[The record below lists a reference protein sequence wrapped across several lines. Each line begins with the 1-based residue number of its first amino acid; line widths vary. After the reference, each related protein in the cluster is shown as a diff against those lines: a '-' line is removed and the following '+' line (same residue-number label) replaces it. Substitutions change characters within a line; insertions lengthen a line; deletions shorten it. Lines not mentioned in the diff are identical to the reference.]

1 MMVRMKKSL
10 LRSFASLCL
19 LLCSCGGTGGDGAAP
34 GRDVWDEARASID
47 RRIAAHLEAGRYEEG
62 IALADSAVA
71 SGLNDAR
78 ILGQMAT
85 ALGELGR
92 FEESIA
98 LFEEAILAD
107 YPGCDNHLNF
117 AVMLTRAGKTG
128 RAITEFMVAKRFC
141 DSEKIALINR
151 NLAVVYI
158 KLGTLD
164 RALGFVREGLQK
176 APTDQYLRGLEGML
190 IADTDPARAESL
202 FVELVNDR
210 EADPEF
216 LYQFGLLLMR
226 TGRFLDAAEMLGVA
240 RTKRPENEEIA
251 LNLAEA
257 LDRAGRDREAEELLR
272 ALTGGSYDLDAR
284 RKLAGILFEGKR
296 FDEALDLYMALPGTP
311 EIMDRIA
318 MSHYSLGR
326 YDEALG
332 WERKALEARP
342 EWPAALVNLA
352 VIHAVLGELD
362 EARSILERV
371 LELEPDNGT
380 ARINLERLESALEKR

>member
-1 MMVRMKKSL
+1 MPVRMKRSL
-10 LRSFASLCL
+10 SRSFAFLCL
-19 LLCSCGGTGGDGAAP
+19 LLISCGGTGGDGSAP
-34 GRDVWDEARASID
+34 GRDVWDETRVSID
-47 RRIAAHLEAGRYEEG
+47 RRIAAHLEVGRYEEG
-62 IALADSAVA
+62 IALADSALA
-71 SGLNDAR
+71 SGLHDAR

-92 FEESIA
+92 FDESIA

-117 AVMLTRAGKTG
+117 AVMLMRAGKTG

-151 NLAVVYI
+151 NIAVVYI
-158 KLGTLD
+158 KLGTPD
-164 RALGFVREGLQK
+164 RALGFVREGLEK
-176 APTDQYLRGLEGML
+176 APTDRYLLGLEGML
-190 IADTDPARAESL
+190 IADSDPARAESL
-202 FVELVNDR
+202 FVQLVNDR
-210 EADPEF
+210 ETDPEF

-226 TGRFLDAAEMLGVA
+226 TDRFREAAEMLGTA
-240 RTKRPENEEIA
+240 RKKRPENEELA

-257 LDRAGRDREAEELLR
+257 LDRAGRDQEAEVLLR
-272 ALTGGSYDLDAR
+272 TLAGGSYDLDAR

-318 MSHYSLGR
+318 MSFYSLGR
-326 YDEALG
+326 YDEALE
-332 WERKALEARP
+332 WERKALETRP

-362 EARSILERV
+362 EARSILEHV

-380 ARINLERLESALEKR
+380 ARINLDRLESALEKR